1 MKRKN
6 FTPTM
11 NLYGNNAKNY
21 KKQKEKNKFFSL
33 LIEQTF

>member
-1 MKRKN
+1 MKRKI
-6 FTPTM
+6 FTPTT
-11 NLYGNNAKNY
+11 NLYRNKAKNH